1 MFYPRLSEPVTLD
14 SLKLIRRHL
23 QEDPEYLDH
32 PSCPYSAELAEFLK
46 EILPERKNPLE
57 EISTETEPAND
68 IEPEDVDIETESRR
82 LYHEMRGFLKG
93 IEKSDVSERAAMFRT
108 CTALLEK
115 LITIQER
122 AQGVNQYMGFKRL
135 MFEAMDEY
143 LTPSERTELMERL
156 EKEL

>member
-23 QEDPEYLDH
+23 QEDPDYLTH
-32 PSCPYSAELAEFLK
+32 PECPYSAELAELLT
-46 EILPERKNPLE
+46 EILSESKNTLEVISPEPEAN
-57 EISTETEPAND
+57 ET
-68 IEPEDVDIETESRR
+68 EPEDVDIETESRR
-82 LYHEMRGFLKG
+82 LYHEMRGFLKNLDH
-93 IEKSDVSERAAMFRT
+93 SDVSERAAMFRT
-108 CTALLEK
+108 CTALMEK

-135 MFEAMDEY
+135 LFEALEEY
-143 LTPSERTELMERL
+143 LSPSERTELLERL